1 MKKVQA
7 FKCFCL
13 IASLSITPVY
23 AEFDMVG
30 SGGSAGHSTSS
41 DGTTV
46 VNTNPESESEIQYTG
61 TSQNCEKASQYAPYK
76 LLQKL
81 LINPSDFKVEML
93 KNTES
98 DDRSSAKLQVKVTLP
113 PFYNACLEDLKF
125 VPIKAKNQTLH
136 VRMKM
141 GKTYDEYIACLKGKT
156 EGGTALLSDTGYD
169 KAHPQATVSAVQHM
183 LFDIDVDPGKNV
195 DVFFD
200 SPYPSTTNGNHG
212 FVNGEAKDIV
222 SCFKSENFK
231 KDGYVLYKSPE
242 TSAAE
247 RAYEACTSKDHR
259 EILVELERLRSAGN
273 ANQLLRN
280 AGKLEKIL
288 NSALEQARGSRVKT
302 IFEEMEA
309 IANEFKEFK
318 KEGFKEEDEEL
329 VKDSAKKYVKLIE
342 ELDEISIHPS
352 VKMVEALLDQRKK
365 AGITSEEREV
375 IDDEIK
381 RLNGVIGQ
389 FDSKNRTQLKVL
401 FEGLKEYSLVDQAYT
416 IEGFR
421 LKSDLYNKVHK
432 DRRTG
437 DRERKPM
444 MTLDSAAS
452 KIKSNLRK
460 FETRTTDWEDGYLA
474 KRGYNE
480 PIGRTQKQ
488 YEFALSRFKK
498 DEQTFKKNE
507 SSLYKKYCQPSMVMF
522 NQAYHQR
529 RCQKHQAGSQSRM
542 QKYLKIRE
550 NQLGYIAS
558 RKGKYDE
565 LNGWYSAAIQR
576 QAAEYG
582 DDSDPYG
589 FYNYSPSGDVDY
601 GSDFSM
607 AMPTTPNY
615 GQAQGRLPAGYQQGG
630 GIQQQSGGIP
640 GYPIMGP
647 MGGQNP
653 YAVPYG
659 QTPGFVPQQGYFNG
673 GYR

>member
-13 IASLSITPVY
+13 IASLSMTPVY
-23 AEFDMVG
+23 AEFEMSG
-30 SGGSAGHSTSS
+30 SDGISGQGTAS
-41 DGTTV
+41 DGTIV
-46 VNTNPESESEIQYTG
+46 VDSNSQGDTEIAYNVPS
-61 TSQNCEKASQYAPYK
+61 TSCEKADQYAPYR
-76 LLQKL
+76 LIQKL
-81 LINPSDFKVEML
+81 MIKPSDFKVEMV
-93 KNTES
+93 KNEDS
-98 DDRSSAKLQVKVTLP
+98 DDRTTSKLQVKVTLP

-125 VPIKAKNQTLH
+125 VPVKAKNQTLH

-141 GKTYDEYIACLKGKT
+141 GKTYEEYLTCLKGKT
-156 EGGTALLSDTGYD
+156 EGGKPLFDGGKYD
-169 KAHPQATVSAVQHM
+169 KSHPQATISSVQHM

-195 DVFFD
+195 DVYFD
-200 SPYPSTTNGNHG
+200 SPTPTPKNGSHR
-212 FVNGEAKDIV
+212 FVNGEPKDIV
-222 SCFKSENFK
+222 SCFKSEDFK

-242 TSAAE
+242 TTAAE
-247 RAYEACTSKDHR
+247 RAYEACSNGDHR
-259 EILVELERLRSAGN
+259 EILNELERLRSAGN

-280 AGKLEKIL
+280 AGKLERIL
-288 NSALEQARGSRVKT
+288 NNALEEARGARVEA
-302 IFEEMEA
+302 IFKEMEDT
-309 IANEFKEFK
+309 ANEFKEFK

-329 VKDSAKKYVKLIE
+329 VKESAKKYVKLIE

-352 VKMVEALLDQRKK
+352 IKMVEALLDARKK
-365 AGITSEEREV
+365 TGITAEEREV
-375 IDDEIK
+375 IDEEIK

-389 FDSKNRTQLKVL
+389 FDTKNRTQMKVI

-444 MTLDSAAS
+444 MTLDSAAA

-460 FETRTTDWEDGYLA
+460 FETRTTDWEDAYLA

-498 DEQTFKKNE
+498 DEQTFKRNE
-507 SSLYKKYCQPSMVMF
+507 AKLYKKYCQPSFVMF
-522 NQAYHQR
+522 NQQYHQR
-529 RCQKHQAGSQSRM
+529 RCQKHQQGSQARM

-558 RKGKYDE
+558 RKGKFDE

-582 DDSDPYG
+582 DDNDPYG
-589 FYNYSPSGDVDY
+589 FYTYNPGGEMDY

-607 AMPTTPNY
+607 GLPTTPNY
-615 GQAQGRLPAGYQQGG
+615 GGAGRQPAQQGG
-630 GIQQQSGGIP
+630 GVP

-647 MGGQNP
+647 MAGQNP

-659 QTPGFVPQQGYFNG
+659 QTPGFVPQPGYFSG
-673 GYR
+673 GYRGY